1 MARRGK
7 KMLEVD
13 ACIEAFLRTYRKSSK
28 LGSRDEG
35 AYYWNEREVQWELF
49 RHLRE
54 RAVSHGIGSEWWFH
68 AEGTVE
74 RPAYAR
80 WGARRRADIVMIDHY
95 RFKKWFMGGT
105 SREPEYEAMIELKL
119 LWSGWGL
126 SSTYSWIRADL
137 RKLASCLGGHQTNE
151 AHMVL
156 IDGLDRR
163 STPYYSYDVI
173 CKMLASLHLRPRLT
187 SRLHLWHWPDSDEPI
202 EDTRTAPWEHYTAH
216 QV

>member
-1 MARRGK
+1 
-7 KMLEVD
+7 
-13 ACIEAFLRTYRKSSK
+13 
-28 LGSRDEG
+28 
-35 AYYWNEREVQWELF
+35 
-49 RHLRE
+49 
-54 RAVSHGIGSEWWFH
+54 
-68 AEGTVE
+68 
-74 RPAYAR
+74 
-80 WGARRRADIVMIDHY
+80 
-95 RFKKWFMGGT
+95 MGGT